1 MNDPTHPDAESAA
14 SAKPHTTSTSGTAG
28 DNEDPQ
34 GTLAII
40 GGTGF
45 HLTEGGEALE
55 VEGDEVVTTRW
66 GPSRVT
72 RTRLRGRDLFF
83 LDRHRAQGAAGGT
96 RLPPHRVNYRANIAA
111 LKTLGV
117 TGILASTAVGSL
129 RSDWGLGELI
139 LLDQL
144 LDQVEG
150 RPRTFFEERAVH
162 VDFTRPYCDHL
173 RLQVT
178 RAAGAL
184 GIPMNDG
191 GTYLCTN
198 GPRFESGGEIRMY
211 RTWGADV
218 VGMTAVP
225 EVALAREAE
234 ISYVGLSVV
243 TNPAAGMG
251 LGELTEEEVMGA
263 MAVAMPQVARL
274 FLEVA
279 GSYRDDPETLAR
291 RATRE
296 FGRPDVT

>member
-1 MNDPTHPDAESAA
+1 M
-14 SAKPHTTSTSGTAG
+14 K
-28 DNEDPQ
+28 
-34 GTLAII
+34 
-40 GGTGF
+40 
-45 HLTEGGEALE
+45 
-55 VEGDEVVTTRW
+55 GDEIITTRW
-66 GPSRVT
+66 GPARVT
-72 RTRLRGRDLFF
+72 RTRLAGRELFF
-83 LDRHRAQGAAGGT
+83 LDRHRAQGKAGGP
-96 RLPPHRVNYRANIAA
+96 RVPPHRVNYRANIAA

-129 RSDWGLGELI
+129 RSDWGLGTLV

-173 RLQVT
+173 RLQV
-178 RAAGAL
+178 AQVAGDL
-184 GIPMNDG
+184 DIPLSDG

-211 RTWGADV
+211 RAWGADV
-218 VGMTAVP
+218 VGMTGVP

-274 FLEVA
+274 FLKVA

-296 FGRPDVT
+296 FGSPPVT